1 MLGGLPLVDAHVHLA
16 RTATLK
22 LSWERWV
29 MAERSDGDPR
39 QLYDD
44 AGWPVPSRFA
54 AFLERERV
62 DCAILLAEY
71 SPRVTGIQPIEDM
84 VAVARHDP
92 ARIRI
97 AANVNPHLHYPVAA
111 EVERQLD
118 LGAVALKIHPVHG
131 AFPANARELYPA
143 YAVCQERGVPVIVHC
158 GTSNFDGAANR
169 FADPTY
175 CEDMAKDFPE
185 LTIVLAHG
193 GRGWWYD
200 AAAFLALMR
209 EQIWIELSGLPPR
222 KLPEYYARHD
232 LDRLGRKFIFGT
244 DWPGVPGIRANAE
257 AIAGL
262 GFADDVLAG
271 ILAENAR
278 TVYRLGD
285 IGAARRLVPGSL
297 FEPGTGAPAT
307 GDP

>member
-1 MLGGLPLVDAHVHLA
+1 MLGGRSLVDAHVHLA
-16 RTATLK
+16 RLSTLK
-22 LSWERWV
+22 MGWERWV
-29 MAERSDGDPR
+29 MPRRVSGDPAELYDGDGTPI
-39 QLYDD
+39 
-44 AGWPVPSRFA
+44 PERFA
-54 AFLERERV
+54 GFLDREGV

-92 ARIRI
+92 ARIRV
-97 AANVNPHLHYPVAA
+97 AANLNPHLHYPVAA
-111 EVERQLD
+111 ELARQLD

-131 AFPANARELYPA
+131 GFPANARELYPA
-143 YAVCQERGVPVIVHC
+143 YAACQERGVPVIVHC
-158 GTSNFDGAANR
+158 GTSNFAGAVNR
-169 FADPTY
+169 FADPIFV
-175 CEDMAKDFPE
+175 EDMAKDFPE

-209 EQIWIELSGLPPR
+209 ERVWIELSGLPPR

-257 AIAGL
+257 AVADL
-262 GFADDVLAG
+262 GFAADVLAG
-271 ILAENAR
+271 ILAGNAQ

-285 IGAARRLVPGSL
+285 VTADARSAASARR
-297 FEPGTGAPAT
+297 
-307 GDP
+307 